1 MTINEFVSKE
11 NLAQKNPFDKCAI
24 IDRITIN
31 DYMAI
36 ATAAEKIIFNEET
49 NLYRALFR
57 DFAVRLSA
65 MSVVLG
71 LEMNDGD
78 YELDDVFQAV
88 MCSGIWNKFVKNVA
102 EKVAPDFTA
111 IINSVNVYLD
121 DEVEKNR
128 AGTRKLVEEVVNTLA
143 ALVESEGFQQMLE
156 TIENENEGESAET
169 ITE

>member
-1 MTINEFVSKE
+1 MNINEFVSKE
-11 NLAQKNPFDKCAI
+11 NLAQKNPFEKCAI
-24 IDRITIN
+24 IDHIGIN

-57 DFAVRLSA
+57 EFAVRLSA
-65 MSVVLG
+65 MSVMLG
-71 LEMNDGD
+71 LEMNDED

-102 EKVAPDFTA
+102 EKVAPDFA
-111 IINSVNVYLD
+111 AVINGVNIYLD

-128 AGTRKLVEEVVNTLA
+128 AGTRKLVEEVVNTLVT
-143 ALVESEGFQQMLE
+143 LVESEGFQQMLD
-156 TIENENEGESAET
+156 TIEAE
-169 ITE
+169 EKGKVAEVKEE